1 VAANWIDLLDPTPD
15 ELREAA
21 PTELEEA
28 ALELLT
34 TGRPDLPRPTLQS
47 HGNYIFGIFVV
58 PVAVRDENAVYYQE
72 VDVILTREKV
82 VTVRKTP
89 GGSCGPFD
97 PDPVRQTIRPDDE
110 AGMIVY
116 RLLDDIAE
124 RFLDVVEDVDAEIDE
139 LEDQVN
145 AQPAQRTRARISE
158 LRHDLL
164 QIRRML
170 SPTRDAVRLVVANTV
185 DVEDGPEVF
194 TRRVE
199 VAFNLVYDKLMRAVD
214 GLDLS
219 RDLLASVRDFQ
230 QAKIANDQNDV
241 TKRLTALASLLLV
254 PTFIVGVYGQN
265 FVHIPELHWHWGYW
279 WSWGLIV
286 GTTIAQLVF
295 FRRKG
300 WL

>member
-15 ELREAA
+15 ELRAAA
-21 PTELEEA
+21 PRDLAEP
-28 ALELLT
+28 ALEMLT
-34 TGRPDLPRPTLQS
+34 ARRADLPRPTLQS
-47 HGNYIFGIFVV
+47 HGDYIFGVFVV
-58 PVAVRDENAVYYQE
+58 PVAMRDENAVYYQE
-72 VDVILTREKV
+72 VDVILTHDAV

-89 GGSCGPFD
+89 ESCGPYD
-97 PDPVRQTIRPDDE
+97 PSPVHEAVRPDDE

-139 LEDQVN
+139 LEDQVD
-145 AQPAQRTRARISE
+145 AQPAQRTRERISE

-164 QIRRML
+164 QIRRTL
-170 SPTRDAVRLVVANTV
+170 APTRDAVRRVVANTI
-185 DVEDGPEVF
+185 DVEQGREVF

-219 RDLLASVRDFQ
+219 RDLLGSVRDYQ

-265 FVHIPELHWHWGYW
+265 FDHMPELHWYLGYA

-286 GTTIAQLVF
+286 VTTIAQLVF
-295 FRRKG
+295 FRRRG
-300 WL
+300 WF

>member
-1 VAANWIDLLDPTPD
+1 VAAKWIDLLDPAPD
-15 ELREAA
+15 ELRDAA
-21 PTELEEA
+21 PSDLEEP

-34 TGRPDLPRPTLQS
+34 TRRDDLPRPTLQS
-47 HGNYIFGIFVV
+47 HGDYIFGVFVV
-58 PVAVRDENAVYYQE
+58 PVAMREENAVYYQE
-72 VDVILTREKV
+72 VDVILTRAAV

-89 GGSCGPFD
+89 ESCGPYD
-97 PDPVRQTIRPDDE
+97 PAPVREAVRPDDE

-139 LEDQVN
+139 LEDQVD
-145 AQPAQRTRARISE
+145 AQPAQRTRERISE

-164 QIRRML
+164 QIRRTL
-170 SPTRDAVRLVVANTV
+170 APTRDAVRRVVANTI
-185 DVEDGPEVF
+185 DVENGGEVF

-219 RDLLASVRDFQ
+219 RDLLASVRDYQ

-279 WSWGLIV
+279 WSWGWIV
-286 GTTIAQLVF
+286 ATTIAQLVF